1 LRLFCR
7 FLGSLCAFSEEFA
20 EETRL
25 LWVIGMALATILLC
39 HTFKGDFDV
48 LATP

>member
-1 LRLFCR
+1 MV
-7 FLGSLCAFSEEFA
+7 SLCAFSEEFA

-25 LWVIGMALATILLC
+25 LGVIGMALAAILLC
-39 HTFKGDFDV
+39 YTFKSDLDV